1 MQKRFKFYF
10 FILSV
15 LNLCEKRQICLSG
28 KERVKNEKKN
38 GNEVNEKLDKKIVNR
53 ARNEIG
59 LVSRKPQTN

>member
-15 LNLCEKRQICLSG
+15 LNLCEKIQICLSG